1 MTRIGASQ
9 VFFNIVASWNADKLI
24 RDQRSSMAV
33 MKAVSLDTFEA
44 ILKPLDDFK
53 MMIDQSTD
61 LVREL
66 SQEMGFAT
74 IEFEK
79 FFGETHNIETMRD
92 GLLEIGEAYA
102 IAGSEALDAGSRASQ
117 VANLIGRGNISLLVT
132 QANILSEI
140 SDLGAEDAMRGIIQL
155 QQQTGFMYGDMT
167 KEQYQ
172 QLDLARQRIVL
183 LDGTAS
189 GLNKLNTVANRSVAM
204 EGDIVHVMSQ
214 FAAQGHLVSD
224 SFEAMAAMSAV
235 LLEAGEEQGTAGR
248 ALRAIYARLGG
259 NINGATDQMEAMN
272 IQIRDG
278 EGNMLS
284 MEKVLENMSKR
295 GWADMTSAQKQNIA
309 QTVAGNRHYVRFI
322 KLMENYDRF
331 TGLTADGLLELDK
344 ASTQAAKAQEALAFQ
359 LESATVKSDNLK
371 AVIGESLTPFMI
383 GATKATNDYL
393 TATSQIL
400 DGIGVGGEAIGRLH
414 STLKIGEGFI
424 KFGLAVQSVGIGF
437 EMYSSVMKS
446 LNGIQAANE
455 NLHSKMANHLEFG
468 VDATDEQ
475 KVILKGMQFVQQ
487 KINAAKEKER
497 LITKQML
504 QYSEEILVNEEMN
517 IAVKERQEYLSGRA
531 TEINSK
537 RTKWTQY
544 ENGLIGAGN
553 RLYDQRE
560 LRMKHIGQIDED
572 LRNKSLALYNS
583 ESATQNAYQKQ
594 VIADMEVFGVMSSD
608 ELDTM
613 KKRNIELGTTHTILQ
628 NIKAENEKAR
638 ALGNRQKIVKDPKTG
653 FDKHLGESLGF
664 FSATLGNEDRQNLKA
679 HFQKMLDDHKI
690 YILAKQKQLDDAKG
704 THRESARADEMRDL
718 RASQRGYARLKE
730 GMKNKK
736 TEMVMNKEA
745 FDAMDKS
752 MKHIQG
758 QRIQTMRGLET
769 YNMAKKDAIYL
780 DKTLNQLQDAAKSIQ
795 SQWNAAKEV
804 SILMQVD
811 DVNLKAKL
819 APMQDRINDSKK
831 TEIERTVELSKM
843 IQLLNMETK
852 DILESAKY
860 NEFNKNN
867 QKYQDSLKGSQNATK
882 RFAFTL
888 SNTLGLALGTFGD
901 GAGAARA
908 SILAFTTNIIGA
920 GAEAGKSAVYMVKMQ
935 QKLLAVNIEAH
946 GASVAMKRLYISMG
960 LMGAALIAVGVGM
973 EMFAKKQAK
982 AAEQSKK
989 LQEEMFEMENLMGR
1003 LNAEQKIL
1011 NDADLAAAL
1020 GMEDS
1025 TLYQLA
1031 QDTEL
1036 AADAFDKLSNHTL
1049 VLTNEMNAQIESS
1062 LKLLNLFTD
1071 LRDGSSILGRQ
1082 QFSANKRDV
1091 DRLMDD
1097 AGLFGTNVLNKTKIG
1112 TQDEVKYAKQLAKE
1126 IGMAESKLKD
1136 AGDTDTHVA
1145 AFMGVQGTEAL
1156 IDHMIKNMEAEIQLT
1171 EEQLVLFEK
1180 IVDNDAI
1187 FTIIEQMNMM
1197 VVTADSAEIA
1207 WTGINTAMQDGANE
1221 ALNSSNAIKNL
1232 TDEIYSFSGAREELF
1247 FGGKY
1252 GNVTGS
1258 LYRQVVKQGVG
1269 TLYHKNEII
1278 MNTNFN
1284 GFFNEQ
1290 EAANKIIGIVTAH
1303 MNGTGFGTA

>member
-79 FFGETHNIETMRD
+79 FFGETHKIETMRD
-92 GLLEIGEAYA
+92 ALLEVGEAYA
-102 IAGSEALDAGSRASQ
+102 IAGKDALDAGSRASQ
-117 VANLIGRGNISLLVT
+117 VANLIGRGNIEVLVE

-140 SDLGAEDAMRGIIQL
+140 SDMGAEDAMRGIIQL

-214 FAAQGHLVSD
+214 FAAQGHLVKD
-224 SFEAMAAMSAV
+224 SFEAMASMSAV

-259 NINGATDQMEAMN
+259 NINGATDQMEAMG
-272 IQIRDG
+272 IAIRDTNG
-278 EGNMLS
+278 DMLP
-284 MEKVLENMSKR
+284 MQKILENMSDA
-295 GWADMTSAQKQNIA
+295 GWANMTAAQKQNIS

-331 TGLTADGLLELDK
+331 VGLTADGLLELDK

-359 LESATVKSDNLK
+359 LESATVRGDNLR
-371 AVIGESLTPFMI
+371 AMIGESLTPFMI

-393 TATSQIL
+393 EATSQIL
-400 DGIGVGGEAIGRLH
+400 DGIGIGGEVMGRLH

-468 VDATDEQ
+468 VDATEAQ
-475 KVILKGMQFVQQ
+475 KHILKGMQFTQQ

-497 LITKQML
+497 LTTKHL
-504 QYSEEILVNEEMN
+504 LEYSDDILVNEEMN
-517 IAVKERQEYLSGRA
+517 LAVKERQEYLMERGA
-531 TEINSK
+531 EVNSK
-537 RTKWTQY
+537 KTIWTMY

-553 RLYDQRE
+553 KLYEQRE
-560 LRMKHIGQIDED
+560 LRMRTIGQIDDD
-572 LRNKSLALYNS
+572 LRNKSLALYNA
-583 ESATQNAYQKQ
+583 ESATQNAMQKQ

-613 KKRNIELGTTHTILQ
+613 KKRNVELGTTHTILQ
-628 NIKAENEKAR
+628 QIKAENEKAR
-638 ALGNRQKIVKDPKTG
+638 ALGDRQKYDKSGKYPK
-653 FDKHLGESLGF
+653 LMGENLGF
-664 FSATLGNEDRQNLKA
+664 FSATLGNDDRQNLKK
-679 HFQKMLDDHKI
+679 HFKQMLKDHNI
-690 YILAKQKQLDDAKG
+690 YIKAKQKQLDSAIN
-704 THRESARADEMRDL
+704 TSRESARRAEMDEL
-718 RASQRGYARLKE
+718 VATKAGYTRLMA

-736 TEMVMNKEA
+736 TEMIMDKKA

-758 QRIQTMRGLET
+758 QRIQTIRGLET
-769 YNMAKKDAIYL
+769 YNLAKKDEVYL
-780 DKTLNQLQDAAKSIQ
+780 DKTLNQLKDASKSVQ
-795 SQWNAAKEV
+795 SQWNAAKEI
-804 SILMQVD
+804 SILMD
-811 DVNLKAKL
+811 IEDAALKEKL
-819 APMQDRINDSKK
+819 APLQARINDSKL
-831 TEIERTVELSKM
+831 TEIERTKELSKL
-843 IQLLNMETK
+843 IEILHMEEKEIIKTK
-852 DILESAKY
+852 AHATFSKDTE
-860 NEFNKNN
+860 
-867 QKYQDSLKGSQNATK
+867 KYQAAAKSATSATK
-882 RFAFTL
+882 RMAFTL
-888 SNTLGLALGTFGD
+888 SNTIGVLAGV
-901 GAGAARA
+901 AGETHNARI
-908 SILAFTTNIIGA
+908 SILMFSTNIIGA
-920 GAEAGKSAVYMVKMQ
+920 GVEAGKSAKYMFDMQ
-935 QKLLAVNIEAH
+935 RKLFMVNVEAH
-946 GASVAMKRLYISMG
+946 GTAAAMRTLQVSMG
-960 LMGAALIAVGVGM
+960 LMAVGLGAAIYLM
-973 EMFAKKQAK
+973 NHFAKEQEQAAK
-982 AAEQSKK
+982 ASEK

-1003 LNAEQKIL
+1003 LNADQKIL
-1011 NDADLAAAL
+1011 NDAGLAEAL

-1062 LKLLNLFTD
+1062 LKLLGLFTD
-1071 LRDGSSILGRQ
+1071 LRDGGSILGTA
-1082 QFSANKRDV
+1082 QFNANKRDV
-1091 DRLMDD
+1091 FNIMDD
-1097 AGLFGTNVLNKTKIG
+1097 EAGGLMGLLDIDVLNKTRIAGEKEMKMMLDLG
-1112 TQDEVKYAKQLAKE
+1112 TQMGMTMDEMSASSKMNE
-1126 IGMAESKLKD
+1126 RAED
-1136 AGDTDTHVA
+1136 WERVAGE
-1145 AFMGVQGTEAL
+1145 GSSRRL
-1156 IDHMIKNMEAEIQLT
+1156 IERIFSNMEKEIQLT
-1171 EEQLVLFEK
+1171 EEQLVLFEQ
-1180 IVDNDAI
+1180 IIDNDAI
-1187 FTIIEQMNMM
+1187 FTIVEQMNMM
-1197 VVTADSAEIA
+1197 VMTADSAKIA
-1207 WTGINTAMQDGANE
+1207 WDGINTAMQDGTNE
-1221 ALNSSNAIKNL
+1221 ATNSSEAIKNL

-1278 MNTNFN
+1278 MNTNFH

-1290 EAANKIIGIVTAH
+1290 ESADKIIKIVTEH
-1303 MNGTGFGTA
+1303 INR

>member
-92 GLLEIGEAYA
+92 GLLEIGVAYA

-117 VANLIGRGNISLLVT
+117 VANLIGRGNISLLVE

-214 FAAQGHLVSD
+214 FAAQGHLVND

-235 LLEAGEEQGTAGR
+235 LLEAGEEMGTAGR

-259 NINGATDQMEAMN
+259 NINGATDQMEAMG
-272 IQIRDG
+272 IQVRDTN
-278 EGNMLS
+278 GNMLS

-359 LESATVKSDNLK
+359 LESATVKGDILK
-371 AVIGESLTPFMI
+371 AMIGESLTPFMI

-393 TATSQIL
+393 EATSQIL

-455 NLHSKMANHLEFG
+455 NLHSKMANHLEHG
-468 VDATDEQ
+468 VDATDAQ

-487 KINAAKEKER
+487 KINAAKEIER
-497 LITKQML
+497 LTTKHILEYSKETLAISEGIETNEERRQML
-504 QYSEEILVNEEMN
+504 M
-517 IAVKERQEYLSGRA
+517 ERS
-531 TEINSK
+531 TDINSK
-537 RTKWTQY
+537 KTKWIMY
-544 ENGLIGAGN
+544 ENQMVKAGN
-553 RLYDQRE
+553 SLYHQRE
-560 LRMKHIGQIDED
+560 ARLQTIGRINDD
-572 LRNKSLALYNS
+572 LKNKSLEIYNV
-583 ESATQNAYQKQ
+583 ETATQDAMMKQ
-594 VIADMEVFGVMSSD
+594 IQADMAVYSGMSPD
-608 ELDTM
+608 ELSSLEN
-613 KKRNIELGTTHTILQ
+613 RNIQLGRTHALLQ
-628 NIKAENEKAR
+628 QIKAENELAR
-638 ALGNRQKIVKDPKTG
+638 SLGNDRANLTEYGTLKDT
-653 FDKHLGESLGF
+653 SLGNF
-664 FSATLGNEDRQNLKA
+664 RDSIHKDDIDVLLEHFEKVDELNEVFIASTQAN
-679 HFQKMLDDHKI
+679 I
-690 YILAKQKQLDDAKG
+690 DDANDFEKAALQAHMNELVAMRKG
-704 THRESARADEMRDL
+704 YRELLSGLEGEEMNL
-718 RASQRGYARLKE
+718 SNKGFQA
-730 GMKNKK
+730 MK
-736 TEMVMNKEA
+736 
-745 FDAMDKS
+745 KS
-752 MKHIQG
+752 LESVQG
-758 QRIQTMRGLET
+758 QRIQTMRALET
-769 YNMAKKDAIYL
+769 HNLGKKDAVYL

-795 SQWNAAKEV
+795 SQWNKAKKVGNLLNIEDAA
-804 SILMQVD
+804 
-811 DVNLKAKL
+811 LKARLKPL
-819 APMQDRINDSKK
+819 MDKVNDSKL
-831 TEIERTVELSKM
+831 TEIERTKELTKM
-843 IQLLNMETK
+843 IGILKMAES
-852 DILESAKY
+852 DIKKTADYKEYAKE
-860 NEFNKNN
+860 NE
-867 QKYQDSLKGSQNATK
+867 KYQSSVKSANNASK
-882 RFAFTL
+882 RFLFTL
-888 SNTLGLALGTFGD
+888 SNTVGVLGGLAGGT
-901 GAGAARA
+901 ASARV
-908 SILAFTTNIIGA
+908 SILMFSTNIIGA
-920 GAEAGKSAVYMVKMQ
+920 GVEAGKSAKYMFDMQ
-935 QKLLAVNIEAH
+935 KKLFMVNVEAH
-946 GASVAMKRLYISMG
+946 GAAAAMRKLQISMSFMAIG
-960 LMGAALIAVGVGM
+960 LGVAIYAM
-973 EMFAKKQAK
+973 NHFAKAQEDAAK
-982 AAEQSKK
+982 ASERM
-989 LQEEMFEMENLMGR
+989 QEAMFEQENLMAR
-1003 LNAEQKIL
+1003 MTADQKLLSDDSLAE
-1011 NDADLAAAL
+1011 AL
-1020 GMEDS
+1020 GMEDY
-1025 TLYQLA
+1025 TLQQLA
-1031 QDTEL
+1031 NNSDL
-1036 AADAFDKLSNHTL
+1036 AGDAFDKLTNHTL
-1049 VLTNEMNAQIESS
+1049 DLTVAMNDTVSSALDMLGMLATLQEGKNIMDEGMFGEHQRGLSGSLNQNWFEKNILQGATMPNINADEQKQAMDFAKDIGMEYNDIADKIAHGQESQWNKFGVKTGVEPLQKYFDFIAQ
-1062 LKLLNLFTD
+1062 NM
-1071 LRDGSSILGRQ
+1071 RDG
-1082 QFSANKRDV
+1082 
-1091 DRLMDD
+1091 
-1097 AGLFGTNVLNKTKIG
+1097 
-1112 TQDEVKYAKQLAKE
+1112 
-1126 IGMAESKLKD
+1126 
-1136 AGDTDTHVA
+1136 
-1145 AFMGVQGTEAL
+1145 
-1156 IDHMIKNMEAEIQLT
+1156 IQLT
-1171 EEQLVLFEK
+1171 EEQMDAFAKVVDDDAVMGYIEAMNNLVMTGDSAQITL
-1180 IVDNDAI
+1180 DAI
-1187 FTIIEQMNMM
+1187 VNGMTDTSIE
-1197 VVTADSAEIA
+1197 
-1207 WTGINTAMQDGANE
+1207 AM
-1221 ALNSSNAIKNL
+1221 NSSNAIKNL

-1278 MNTNFN
+1278 MNTNFH

-1290 EAANKIIGIVTAH
+1290 EAAAKIIAIVSAEMTK
-1303 MNGTGFGTA
+1303 

>member
-61 LVREL
+61 LVRDL
-66 SQEMGFAT
+66 SQEMGLAT

-117 VANLIGRGNISLLVT
+117 VANLIGRGNIKLLVT

-224 SFEAMAAMSAV
+224 SFEAMASMSAV

-248 ALRAIYARLGG
+248 ALRALYARLGG
-259 NINGATDQMEAMN
+259 NINGATDQMEAMG
-272 IQIRDG
+272 IAIRDTNG
-278 EGNMLS
+278 DMLP
-284 MEKVLENMSKR
+284 MEQILKNMSER
-295 GWADMTSAQKQNIA
+295 GWDDMSAAQKQYIA

-331 TGLTADGLLELDK
+331 VGLTADGLLELDK

-359 LESATVKSDNLK
+359 LEAATVKGDNLK
-371 AVIGESLTPFMI
+371 AMIGQSLTPFMI

-393 TATSQIL
+393 EATSQIL
-400 DGIGVGGEAIGRLH
+400 EGVGVGGEAIGRLH
-414 STLKIGEGFI
+414 STLKVGEGFI

-468 VDATDEQ
+468 VDATEEQ

-497 LITKQML
+497 LITKHL
-504 QYSEEILVNEEMN
+504 LEYSDEMLVNENMN
-517 IAVKERQEYLSGRA
+517 LAVQERQTYLMERA
-531 TEINSK
+531 TQINSK
-537 RTKWTQY
+537 KSKWTLY

-560 LRMKHIGQIDED
+560 LRMKHIGQIDDD
-572 LRNKSLALYNS
+572 LRKKSLALYNA
-583 ESATQNAYQKQ
+583 ESATQDAMQKQ
-594 VIADMEVFGVMSSD
+594 VLADMMVFAAMSDD
-608 ELDTM
+608 ELDKM
-613 KKRNIELGTTHTILQ
+613 EDRNVALGTTHTLLQ

-638 ALGNRQKIVKDPKTG
+638 ALDRKKSVMNDSTGYEEIKADLGNFG
-653 FDKHLGESLGF
+653 
-664 FSATLGNEDRQNLKA
+664 ATLFEEDRQQLQKHFEDMLSDNAKWIEIKQAQVAKA
-679 HFQKMLDDHKI
+679 SAFTKGAKEQELYELVQLQKGYQELLD
-690 YILAKQKQLDDAKG
+690 G
-704 THRESARADEMRDL
+704 MTEDEMTL
-718 RASQRGYARLKE
+718 SKQGY
-730 GMKNKK
+730 
-736 TEMVMNKEA
+736 
-745 FDAMDKS
+745 DAMKKS
-752 MKHIQG
+752 MEHIQG

-769 YNMAKKDAIYL
+769 YNMAKKDEIYL
-780 DKTLNQLQDAAKSIQ
+780 EKTLNQLKDASKSIQ
-795 SQWNAAKEV
+795 SQWNAAKEI
-804 SILMQVD
+804 SILMQVED
-811 DVNLKAKL
+811 AALKAKL
-819 APMQDRINDSKK
+819 APMQARINDAKL
-831 TEIERTVELSKM
+831 TEIERTKELTKM
-843 IQLLNMETK
+843 IELLNMETK
-852 DILESAKY
+852 DIVASAKY
-860 NEFNKNN
+860 NEFNKEN
-867 QKYQDSLKGSQNATK
+867 QKYQESVKGATNATK

-888 SNTLGLALGTFGD
+888 SNTAGILLGTLGD

-908 SILAFTTNIIGA
+908 SILAFTTNIVGA
-920 GAEAGKSAVYMVKMQ
+920 GIEAGKSAAYLVKMQ
-935 QKLLAVNIEAH
+935 KALFAVNVQAH
-946 GASVAMKRLYISMG
+946 GTSVAMYRLYGSIA
-960 LMGAALIAVGVGM
+960 LMSGALIGVALLM
-973 EMFAKKQAK
+973 NHFAKEQENAAK
-982 AAEQSKK
+982 ASEK

-1003 LNAEQKIL
+1003 LNADQKIL
-1011 NDADLAAAL
+1011 NDAGLAEAL

-1031 QDTEL
+1031 QDSEL
-1036 AADAFDKLSNHTL
+1036 VADAFDKLSNHTL

-1062 LKLLNLFTD
+1062 IKLLGLFTD
-1071 LRDGSSILGRQ
+1071 LRDGSSVLGTA
-1082 QFSANKRDV
+1082 QFNAKRRDIS
-1091 DRLMDD
+1091 RLMKEDYGYGIV
-1097 AGLFGTNVLNKTKIG
+1097 ASETSISGSKEI
-1112 TQDEVKYAKQLAKE
+1112 EYAKELAKE
-1126 IGMAESKLKD
+1126 IGLAESAMKRSDKGMFGLD
-1136 AGDTDTHVA
+1136 RSELDQWNTG
-1145 AFMGVQGTEAL
+1145 QEGTLAL
-1156 IDHMIKNMEAEIQLT
+1156 IDHIIKNMEAEIQLT

-1180 IVDNDAI
+1180 IIDNDAI
-1187 FTIIEQMNMM
+1187 FTIVEQMNMM
-1197 VVTADSAEIA
+1197 VMTTDSAKIA
-1207 WTGINTAMQDGANE
+1207 WAGINTAMQDGANE
-1221 ALNSSNAIKNL
+1221 AMNSSDAIKNL

-1247 FGGKY
+1247 FGGKF

-1278 MNTNFN
+1278 MNTNFH

-1290 EAANKIIGIVTAH
+1290 EAAAKIIAIVSAE
-1303 MNGTGFGTA
+1303 MAK

>member
-117 VANLIGRGNISLLVT
+117 VANLIGRGNIELLVT

-214 FAAQGHLVSD
+214 FAAQGHLVND

-272 IQIRDG
+272 IQVRDTS
-278 EGNMLS
+278 GNMLS

-504 QYSEEILVNEEMN
+504 EYSEEILVNENMN
-517 IAVKERQEYLSGRA
+517 LAVQERQEYLSGRA
-531 TEINSK
+531 TEINSQ

-572 LRNKSLALYNS
+572 LKNKSLALYNA
-583 ESATQNAYQKQ
+583 ESATQDAMQKQ
-594 VIADMEVFGVMSSD
+594 VLADMMVFAAMTD
-608 ELDTM
+608 KELEKM
-613 KKRNIELGTTHTILQ
+613 NERNEKLGTTHTLLQ

-638 ALGNRQKIVKDPKTG
+638 ALNRTTDVMNEETGYPETKADLGNFAATLFTEDREHLQKHFANMAADNADWIAIKEAQIAKATEYTKAAKEQELYELVQLQKGYQELIDGMAEETMALSKQG
-653 FDKHLGESLGF
+653 FD
-664 FSATLGNEDRQNLKA
+664 
-679 HFQKMLDDHKI
+679 
-690 YILAKQKQLDDAKG
+690 
-704 THRESARADEMRDL
+704 
-718 RASQRGYARLKE
+718 
-730 GMKNKK
+730 
-736 TEMVMNKEA
+736 A
-745 FDAMDKS
+745 FTKS
-752 MKHIQG
+752 MKDVQG
-758 QRIQTMRGLET
+758 KRIQTMRGLET
-769 YNMAKKDAIYL
+769 YNMAKKDEIAL
-780 DKTLNQLQDAAKSIQ
+780 DKTLNQLKDAAKSIQ

-920 GAEAGKSAVYMVKMQ
+920 GVEAGKSAVYMVKMQ

-960 LMGAALIAVGVGM
+960 LMGAALVVVGVGM

-982 AAEQSKK
+982 AAEHSKK

-1062 LKLLNLFTD
+1062 LKLLGLFTD

-1097 AGLFGTNVLNKTKIG
+1097 AGHGMGRVLNETKIG
-1112 TQDEVKYAKQLAKE
+1112 SQNEVKYAKQLAKE

-1136 AGDTDTHVA
+1136 AGDTDTHVG

-1171 EEQLVLFEK
+1171 EEQLSLFEK

-1197 VVTADSAEIA
+1197 VMTGDSAKIA
-1207 WTGINTAMQDGANE
+1207 WAGINTAMQDGANE
-1221 ALNSSNAIKNL
+1221 AMNSSNAIKNL

-1269 TLYHKNEII
+1269 TLYHKNEVI

-1303 MNGTGFGTA
+1303 MNGTGFGTV

>member
-92 GLLEIGEAYA
+92 GLLEVGEAYA

-117 VANLIGRGNISLLVT
+117 VANLIGRGNINLLVE

-214 FAAQGHLVSD
+214 FAAQGHLVKD
-224 SFEAMAAMSAV
+224 SFEAMASMSAV

-259 NINGATDQMEAMN
+259 NINGATDQMEAMG
-272 IQIRDG
+272 IVIRD
-278 EGNMLS
+278 ELTGNMLP
-284 MEKVLENMSKR
+284 MEQVLKNMSEK
-295 GWADMTSAQKQNIA
+295 GWANMTAAMKQNIA

-359 LESATVKSDNLK
+359 LESATIRGDNLK
-371 AVIGESLTPFMI
+371 AMIGESLTPFMI

-393 TATSQIL
+393 EATSQIL
-400 DGIGVGGEAIGRLH
+400 EGIGMGGETIGRLH

-468 VDATDEQ
+468 VDATEAQ
-475 KVILKGMQFVQQ
+475 KVILKGMQFIQQ

-497 LITKQML
+497 LTTKHL
-504 QYSEEILVNEEMN
+504 LEYSEEMLVNENMN
-517 IAVKERQEYLSGRA
+517 LAVTERQNFLMERS
-531 TEINSK
+531 TDINSRK
-537 RTKWTQY
+537 SKWAQY
-544 ENGLIGAGN
+544 ENAHLAAGN

-560 LRMKHIGQIDED
+560 ARLKHIGQIDDD
-572 LRNKSLALYNS
+572 LRNKSLALYNA
-583 ESATQNAYQKQ
+583 ESATQDAMQKQ
-594 VIADMEVFGVMSSD
+594 VIADMQVFAAMSD
-608 ELDTM
+608 EELDTM
-613 KKRNIELGTTHTILQ
+613 RDRNIALGTTHTLLQ

-638 ALGNRQKIVKDPKTG
+638 ALNRTKEVMNDETGYEETKADLGNFAATIFEEDRIVLQKHFAQMSKDNLEWIEIKKAQIEKASAFTIGAKEQELAELLKLQKGYNELLEGVHGDEMTLSKQG
-653 FDKHLGESLGF
+653 FD
-664 FSATLGNEDRQNLKA
+664 
-679 HFQKMLDDHKI
+679 
-690 YILAKQKQLDDAKG
+690 
-704 THRESARADEMRDL
+704 
-718 RASQRGYARLKE
+718 
-730 GMKNKK
+730 
-736 TEMVMNKEA
+736 A
-745 FDAMDKS
+745 FTKS
-752 MKHIQG
+752 MKDVQG

-769 YNMAKKDAIYL
+769 HNMAKKDAVYL
-780 DKTLNQLQDAAKSIQ
+780 DKTLNQLKDAAKSIE
-795 SQWNAAKEV
+795 SQWNATKEV
-804 SILMQVD
+804 SILMD
-811 DVNLKAKL
+811 IEDAALKEKL
-819 APMQDRINDSKK
+819 APLQARINDAKL
-831 TEIERTVELSKM
+831 TEIQRTKELTKM
-843 IQLLNMETK
+843 ITLLNMEEK

-860 NEFNKNN
+860 NEFNKENE
-867 QKYQDSLKGSQNATK
+867 KYQASIKGANNATK

-888 SNTLGLALGTFGD
+888 SNTAGVLLGTFGD
-901 GAGAARA
+901 SAGAARA
-908 SILAFTTNIIGA
+908 SILMFSTNIIGA
-920 GAEAGKSAVYMVKMQ
+920 GVEAGKSAVYMIKMQ
-935 QKLLAVNIEAH
+935 KALFAVNVQAH
-946 GASVAMKRLYISMG
+946 GAAAAMTKLKWSIG
-960 LMGAALIAVGVGM
+960 LMSAALIVVGVGM
-973 EMFAKKQAK
+973 ELFARQQMKAAK
-982 AAEQSKK
+982 ASEK

-1003 LNAEQKIL
+1003 LTADQKLL
-1011 NDADLAAAL
+1011 NDADLAEAL

-1062 LKLLNLFTD
+1062 LKLLGLFTD
-1071 LRDGSSILGRQ
+1071 LRDGGSILGTQ
-1082 QFSANKRDV
+1082 QFEAKKRDV
-1091 DRLMDD
+1091 ARMMDD
-1097 AGLFGTNVLNKTKIG
+1097 EYGYGIMQTETSILGNKDI
-1112 TQDEVKYAKQLAKE
+1112 EYAKKLAKE
-1126 IGMAESKLKD
+1126 IGLQESAMKRTD
-1136 AGDTDTHVA
+1136 AGMFGLRRSEGDSWNT
-1145 AFMGVQGTEAL
+1145 GQKGTLAL
-1156 IDHMIKNMEAEIQLT
+1156 IDHIIKNMEKEIQLT

-1187 FTIIEQMNMM
+1187 FTVIEQMNMM
-1197 VVTADSAEIA
+1197 VMTADSAKIGWA
-1207 WTGINTAMQDGANE
+1207 GINTAMADGATE
-1221 ALNSSNAIKNL
+1221 AMNSSNAIKNL

-1247 FGGKY
+1247 FGGKF

-1258 LYRQVVKQGVG
+1258 LYTQVVKQGVG
-1269 TLYHKNEII
+1269 TLYNKSEII
-1278 MNTNFN
+1278 MNTNFH

-1290 EAANKIIGIVTAH
+1290 ESADKVIAIVTKHLAV
-1303 MNGTGFGTA
+1303 